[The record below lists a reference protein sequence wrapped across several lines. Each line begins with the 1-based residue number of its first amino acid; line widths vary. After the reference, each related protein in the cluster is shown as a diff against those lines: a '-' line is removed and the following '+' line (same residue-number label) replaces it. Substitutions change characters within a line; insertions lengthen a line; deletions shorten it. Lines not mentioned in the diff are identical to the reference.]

1 MQSKAFLKYVSL
13 ASVIGLSGC
22 AVPSASDI
30 FSSAPQKDYSN
41 MYLRGVF
48 NWWEAN
54 EQFKFAPISEDL
66 FVVEIELIADGQPY
80 DFKVADDTW
89 SPAYNCGLALSADAL
104 SMNDPIELYC
114 YTDSLNLQFIPSE
127 TAIYRFE
134 LDVSNQQYPELT
146 IQRSVR

>member
-1 MQSKAFLKYVSL
+1 
-13 ASVIGLSGC
+13 
-22 AVPSASDI
+22 
-30 FSSAPQKDYSN
+30 

-54 EQFKFAPISEDL
+54 EQFKLIPISENL
-66 FVVEIELIADGQPY
+66 LVVEIELIADGQPY

-89 SPAYNCGLALSADAL
+89 APAYNCGLAVSADAL
-104 SMNDPIELYC
+104 NLEDGVELYC

-146 IQRSVR
+146 IQRTSRD